1 MAAAHV
7 LISGH
12 HASSRQA
19 SEFLQDRQPNSQ
31 TSFALKADEIAA
43 AYGQRAMPKL
53 VEVLSLPDLS
63 DACSIECLKLLLSL
77 LSSQERKA
85 QAISAKVVQCIAPFL
100 HCQNGDICNLSCQ
113 VLASLAQLFHG
124 RLAILQASG
133 LEAVLAALGKA
144 PESGISCLQAFSVSI
159 DGSAALLNCSENASE
174 ALVHSLQQSVPGSDS
189 IAAVAALQCL
199 ANLTRTRRGVSAALQ
214 AQLPSCLVTVVN
226 QALQVRTWPGQDEW
240 RQQLCTAAAACLSH
254 LCQHTDARPAVQAA
268 GAIPMLAK
276 LCDLDRWSL
285 DVVRY
290 ASAALA
296 SIAVGPDVKLET
308 YEAAGSALMV
318 LLKCKDSAA
327 AGNAKLAIC
336 NTADHPKARIELQK
350 VMKEEAAEYLK
361 GLPDLPPDYRYHV
374 PKSAMVYTSP
384 KTV

>member
-12 HASSRQA
+12 HASSHQA
-19 SEFLQDRQPNSQ
+19 SEFLQDRLPNSQ
-31 TSFALKADEIAA
+31 TSFALKADEVAV

-53 VEVLSLPDLS
+53 VEVLSLPDKS
-63 DACSIECLKLLLSL
+63 DACSIECLQLLLSL
-77 LSSQERKA
+77 LGNQERKA
-85 QAISAKVVQCIAPFL
+85 QAISAKLVQCVAPFL
-100 HCQNGDICNLSCQ
+100 GFENCDICNLSCQ
-113 VLASLAQLFHG
+113 VLASLAQLFQG

-133 LEAVLAALGKA
+133 LEAVIAALGKA
-144 PESGISCLQAFSVSI
+144 PESGIICLQAFSVSI
-159 DGSAALLNCSENASE
+159 DGSAALLDCSENASE
-174 ALVHSLQQSVPGSDS
+174 ALVHSLQQSVPGPHCS
-189 IAAVAALQCL
+189 AAVAALQCL
-199 ANLTRTRRGVSAALQ
+199 ANLTRTRQGVSAALQ
-214 AQLPSCLVTVVN
+214 AQLPSCLVTFVN
-226 QALQVRTWPGQDEW
+226 
-240 RQQLCTAAAACLSH
+240 
-254 LCQHTDARPAVQAA
+254 QAA
-268 GAIPMLAK
+268 GAIPMLAT
-276 LCDLDRWSL
+276 LCDLDQWSL

-374 PKSAMVYTSP
+374 PKAAMMYISP
-384 KTV
+384 KNV